1 MPDRIEELRNI
12 YGSPSESS
20 SNKVKNILSDELIQF
35 IKNAP
40 FAVLASADS
49 EGNCDASPRGG
60 LPGFVKVID
69 EKTLFIPDIKGNRLF
84 QSFGNF
90 VSNPK
95 AGLVFFI
102 PGNSKMVR
110 VNGRVSII
118 EKGKVMETIDHI
130 EVAWKDENSELIQGF
145 ILNVDEAYSHCP
157 RALNFSDL
165 WNIEV
170 IENNQK

>member
-1 MPDRIEELRNI
+1 MPDRIEALRTI
-12 YGSPSESS
+12 YGPPSESA
-20 SNKVKNILSDELIQF
+20 SNKVKSILSDEVIAF
-35 IKNAP
+35 IKNSP

-90 VSNPK
+90 ASNPK

-102 PGNSKMVR
+102 PGNNKMVR
-110 VNGRVSII
+110 VNGRVSVV
-118 EKGKVMETIDHI
+118 EKGKVVETIDHI

-145 ILNVDEAYSHCP
+145 ILKVDEAYSHCP
-157 RALNFSDL
+157 RALQFSDL
-165 WNIEV
+165 WNTKTIESN
-170 IENNQK
+170 IL